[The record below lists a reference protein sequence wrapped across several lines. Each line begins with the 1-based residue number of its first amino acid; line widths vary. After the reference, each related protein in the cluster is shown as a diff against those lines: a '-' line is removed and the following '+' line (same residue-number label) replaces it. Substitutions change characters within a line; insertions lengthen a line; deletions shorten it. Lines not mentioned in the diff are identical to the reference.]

1 MNVSSIY
8 EKDIYNC
15 DLNYLLFVIWFEQKF
30 SYLNYFTLNIMLRL
44 NTFIVRFIYFILL
57 TDFPRKKYIAQ
68 IINKICP
75 WLYESFRMQLVYK
88 IPRLLV

>member
-1 MNVSSIY
+1 MYQVFMKKTFVIVM
-8 EKDIYNC
+8 
-15 DLNYLLFVIWFEQKF
+15 LNYLLFVIWLEQKF
-30 SYLNYFTLNIMLRL
+30 SYLNYFTLNIMLRF

-57 TDFPRKKYIAQ
+57 TDFPQKSTQ